1 MLERVVAP
9 AHVVTQEATSDRTG
23 IAVIGGVKNSFWISL
38 FLSKNHRNIV
48 VEAQRVDVEKHLR
61 FGWSADV
68 DTILRCC
75 EVRSLGTNSGCEY
88 FREW

>member
-48 VEAQRVDVEKHLR
+48 VKAQWGNIEQHLR
-61 FGWSADV
+61 
-68 DTILRCC
+68 LR
-75 EVRSLGTNSGCEY
+75 
-88 FREW
+88 